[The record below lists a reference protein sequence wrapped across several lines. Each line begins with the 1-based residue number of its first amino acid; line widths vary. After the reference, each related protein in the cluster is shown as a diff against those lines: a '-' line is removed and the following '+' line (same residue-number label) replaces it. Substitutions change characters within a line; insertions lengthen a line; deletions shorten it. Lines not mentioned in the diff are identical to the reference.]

1 MIINKF
7 EECRMGPKNKRLR
20 AVGFD
25 NLPNFQHV
33 LMVEDRI
40 DILIPGTI
48 ILVLHKTLI
57 RNICVYIYSHD
68 T

>member
-1 MIINKF
+1 
-7 EECRMGPKNKRLR
+7 MGPKTKRLR

-48 ILVLHKTLI
+48 IFVLHKTLI
-57 RNICVYIYSHD
+57 HNICVYIYLHD